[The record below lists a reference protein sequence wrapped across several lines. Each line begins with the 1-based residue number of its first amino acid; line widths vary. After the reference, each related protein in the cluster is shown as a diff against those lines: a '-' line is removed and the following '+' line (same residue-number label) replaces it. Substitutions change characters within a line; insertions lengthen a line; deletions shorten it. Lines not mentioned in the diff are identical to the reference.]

1 MPAEDIRLRFFR
13 PIRELTHDMAARLT
27 QLDYDREMAFVITNP
42 GLPGKATIWGVVR
55 ISTDPDLER
64 AEYAIAVDRTMTGL
78 GLGPMLMRRMIDYA
92 KRRGI
97 RELYGD
103 VLRENEPMLKLNRA
117 MGFTVKNDADDPN
130 LIHVSLALQN

>member
-1 MPAEDIRLRFFR
+1 
-13 PIRELTHDMAARLT
+13 
-27 QLDYDREMAFVITNP
+27 
-42 GLPGKATIWGVVR
+42 VVR

-92 KRRGI
+92 KKRGI

-117 MGFTVKNDADDPN
+117 MGFTVKTDTDDPN
-130 LIHVSLALQN
+130 LIHVSLALQNQTVKVEQS